1 VYWPLNAA
9 LGTVLAWNVFLLLGF
24 LGAGGFTALWL
35 REVGTPRGASLAGG
49 LAFAMAPYLQAQ
61 WSAGHLLAWIAML
74 LPLSLYGLE
83 RARKGSDWWL
93 FLAGGALVSIPL
105 SGQLHLALGAIPFFA
120 AYALVRLPWAALLA
134 VPALGAGL
142 LADALVV
149 NGTTGASGRQ
159 FRQVEFYSASVTD
172 FLSRDTHALEGVVY
186 VGWTVAVLAVA
197 GLVALVLRRRWGMAL
212 VLGLG
217 ALIPILF
224 ALGGNLPGYHFIW
237 EHVPG
242 LRHTRVPERMMPVAC
257 LALAALVAVAVSRLR
272 WTGIAVI
279 VALLLLVDLRLGM
292 FHPTAADPHNRVYA
306 ALEQHSPGRLL
317 ELPVFEAGSQ
327 SASVY
332 LYYLMQAPH
341 QHPSGYSTTAPL
353 AADRRLRELQKTP
366 CRYLRRLGV
375 RELVT
380 HYGAKNPCGGRLIAS
395 SGRVAAFRVR

>member
-1 VYWPLNAA
+1 
-9 LGTVLAWNVFLLLGF
+9 
-24 LGAGGFTALWL
+24 
-35 REVGTPRGASLAGG
+35 
-49 LAFAMAPYLQAQ
+49 
-61 WSAGHLLAWIAML
+61 
-74 LPLSLYGLE
+74 
-83 RARKGSDWWL
+83 
-93 FLAGGALVSIPL
+93 
-105 SGQLHLALGAIPFFA
+105 
-120 AYALVRLPWAALLA
+120 
-134 VPALGAGL
+134 
-142 LADALVV
+142 
-149 NGTTGASGRQ
+149 
-159 FRQVEFYSASVTD
+159 
-172 FLSRDTHALEGVVY
+172 
-186 VGWTVAVLAVA
+186 
-197 GLVALVLRRRWGMAL
+197 
-212 VLGLG
+212 
-217 ALIPILF
+217 
-224 ALGGNLPGYHFIW
+224 
-237 EHVPG
+237 
-242 LRHTRVPERMMPVAC
+242 MMPVAC

-395 SGRVAAFRVR
+395 SGRIAAFRVR